1 SQAFFGALRVST
13 TRQIV
18 QRRRAR
24 RQRNRTGARQA
35 ARWLV
40 VIALSFLALN
50 VLGAFTGV
58 GTVLSAYGYYAQ
70 TLPEPGA
77 IQAVEEDFETTKIYD
92 RTGEHL
98 LYEVLDPLGGDRTW
112 ADIEDISLHMRQAT
126 VALEDKTFYENPG
139 YDVEGIG
146 RALWN
151 NLTGG

>member
-1 SQAFFGALRVST
+1 MST

-92 RTGEHL
+92 RTG
-98 LYEVLDPLGGDRTW
+98 
-112 ADIEDISLHMRQAT
+112 
-126 VALEDKTFYENPG
+126 
-139 YDVEGIG
+139 
-146 RALWN
+146 
-151 NLTGG
+151 